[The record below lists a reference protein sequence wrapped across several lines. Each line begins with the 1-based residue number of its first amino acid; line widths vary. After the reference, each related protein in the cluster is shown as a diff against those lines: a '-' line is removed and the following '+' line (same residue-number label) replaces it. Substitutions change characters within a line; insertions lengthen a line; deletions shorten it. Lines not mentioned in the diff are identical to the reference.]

1 MTNLRNET
9 TIWKSFQRYLN
20 GEIDS
25 FDLDSED
32 EELYLT
38 QEESEEL
45 RKKRELILQRMIPP
59 KRNRTTRLRRQKDK
73 KEFMPCPNFD
83 ILSDWDDNVYIQI
96 IFWWPKIAFIFSYL
110 QMLLL
115 NIPYTLIHI
124 FEILIYCYLPIL
136 LSFYIVHYL
145 SIIVKYLYSI
155 IVLLLIHCTQY
166 ILRNIVFMLFAMTC
180 CNCEWIQYIKK
191 IYGEIWKIHNVWPS
205 TK

>member
-191 IYGEIWKIHNVWPS
+191 IYVEIWKIHNVWPS